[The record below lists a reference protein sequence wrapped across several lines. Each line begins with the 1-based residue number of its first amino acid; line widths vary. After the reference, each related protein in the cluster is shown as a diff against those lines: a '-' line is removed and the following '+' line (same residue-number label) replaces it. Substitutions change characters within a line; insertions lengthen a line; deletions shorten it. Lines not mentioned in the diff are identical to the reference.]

1 MSELRG
7 SELYFDCF
15 SGIAGDMTLGALL
28 DLGVPEEAV
37 RAELEKLPVKNY
49 RLTRERVRRGALV
62 GTKIHVIVDED
73 DHHHDHDH
81 DHDHVH
87 GHDPRHGHGA
97 AHGHRHYR
105 EIKEMLQQHLGG
117 E

>member
-1 MSELRG
+1 MSDLRG

-15 SGIAGDMTLGALL
+15 SGIAGDMTLGALI

-37 RAELEKLPVKNY
+37 RAELAKLPVENY

-62 GTKIHVIVDED
+62 GTKIHVIVDE
-73 DHHHDHDH
+73 HGHGH

-87 GHDPRHGHGA
+87 DHAHDPRHSHEA
-97 AHGHRHYR
+97 KHQHTHYR
-105 EIKEMLQQHLGG
+105 EIKAMLQKHLGG
-117 E
+117 EV